1 MRILYYGDFD
11 CATGFAKVSKNLI
24 DRWLPKLKADD
35 EMVILALNNFQT
47 EAYEYGDKAIVIPLI
62 GTRGENDKDPHCR
75 NSFLKFLFSGDFD
88 HVFILN
94 DLEVV
99 SPLK

>member
-35 EMVILALNNFQT
+35 EMVILALNN
-47 EAYEYGDKAIVIPLI
+47 YNIVSV
-62 GTRGENDKDPHCR
+62 K
-75 NSFLKFLFSGDFD
+75 
-88 HVFILN
+88 
-94 DLEVV
+94 
-99 SPLK
+99 